1 MDKITHKKTKT
12 VKFED
17 TKTIEH
23 KTAKDSKS
31 GTKVIDGGT
40 TIININPPKQDK
52 DKRGK
57 IPPWLK
63 HS

>member
-1 MDKITHKKTKT
+1 MIIKNVMDKITHKKTKT

-31 GTKVIDGGT
+31 
-40 TIININPPKQDK
+40 
-52 DKRGK
+52 
-57 IPPWLK
+57 
-63 HS
+63 